1 MQEVEEPMGIKK
13 IIKNNKWVILVFFL
27 AISVLVLIHS
37 IDLNNDAISTGE
49 AIGGSTGILVGK
61 AVGSVEG
68 LTKGREE
75 GFAAGK
81 KEGLSA
87 KDTVSTIKNVVS
99 ECQKLEVLV
108 ASISIKNFHEI
119 GDKSQYAALYLANGE
134 IIFTVDLSKL
144 EVEEKSDCLEVTVPV
159 PESKFVIDEQSIK
172 KIAEY
177 QTKFFNGK
185 TEDGLNGYLNTMI
198 ELHGKVED
206 NIDNYEELLQ
216 DAKNSAKK
224 KIENLVIN
232 TSLCEKD
239 INIVFDDQEKE

>member
-1 MQEVEEPMGIKK
+1 M
-13 IIKNNKWVILVFFL
+13 
-27 AISVLVLIHS
+27 
-37 IDLNNDAISTGE
+37 
-49 AIGGSTGILVGK
+49 
-61 AVGSVEG
+61 
-68 LTKGREE
+68 
-75 GFAAGK
+75 
-81 KEGLSA
+81 
-87 KDTVSTIKNVVS
+87 
-99 ECQKLEVLV
+99 
-108 ASISIKNFHEI
+108 
-119 GDKSQYAALYLANGE
+119 
-134 IIFTVDLSKL
+134 
-144 EVEEKSDCLEVTVPV
+144 EVTVPV

-172 KIAEY
+172 KIDEY

-232 TSLCEKD
+232 TSLYEKE

>member
-1 MQEVEEPMGIKK
+1 MGIKK
-13 IIKNNKWVILVFFL
+13 FFKKYKWLFLVIIW
-27 AISVLVLIHS
+27 AISVVVLIHS

-61 AVGSVEG
+61 AIGSVEG

-87 KDTVSTIKNVVS
+87 KDTVLTIKNVVS

-119 GDKSQYAALYLANGE
+119 GNKTQYAALYLANGE

-172 KIAEY
+172 KIDEY

-185 TEDGLNGYLNTMI
+185 TEDGFESYLNTMR

-232 TSLCEKD
+232 TSLCEKE

>member
-1 MQEVEEPMGIKK
+1 MGIKK
-13 IIKNNKWVILVFFL
+13 IFKKYKWFFL
-27 AISVLVLIHS
+27 LIFGAISVGVLINS
-37 IDLNNDAISTGE
+37 IDLNKNAISTGE

-108 ASISIKNFHEI
+108 ASICIKNYHEI
-119 GDKSQYAALYLANGE
+119 GDKKQYAALYLANGE

-144 EVEEKSDCLEVTVPV
+144 EVEEKSDRLEVTVPV
-159 PESKFVIDEQSIK
+159 PESKFVIDEQSINK
-172 KIAEY
+172 ADEY
-177 QTKFFNGK
+177 QTKFFNGT
-185 TEDGLNGYLNTMI
+185 TEDGIKGYLNTMK
-198 ELHGKVED
+198 ELYGKVED
-206 NIDNYEELLQ
+206 NIDNYDELLQ

-239 INIVFDDQEKE
+239 IYIVFNDQEKE